1 MNAAAIHLPPSIAGT
16 PLEGGF
22 YAGRILVA
30 GILYA
35 LIVAPKAD
43 GERKAGAWSKSY
55 DSVPG
60 ALSWNDGAANT
71 AAMAEA
77 GSALA
82 KWAKDLTINGY
93 SDWYVPSLDEL
104 EICYRYL
111 KPTTENNYLWS
122 RSGINVSAVPPTY
135 PYTAELPAQTENEL
149 FRAGDTEAFADE
161 IYWSSTR
168 PASPSDS
175 AWTQDF
181 STGSQGYWSK
191 GYHFRARAVRRLAI

>member
-1 MNAAAIHLPPSIAGT
+1 MNAVSIDLPPSVPGI

-22 YAGRILVA
+22 YAGRILIS

-35 LIVAPKAD
+35 LIAAPKAE

-71 AAMAEA
+71 AAMAES
-77 GSALA
+77 GSTLA
-82 KWAKDLTINGY
+82 KWAKDLTIGGY
-93 SDWYVPSLDEL
+93 SDWYIPALDEL

-111 KPTTENNYLWS
+111 KPTAEPNYLWS

-135 PYTAELPAQTENEL
+135 PYTAELPAQTQNDL
-149 FRAGDTEAFADE
+149 FVAGGSEAFADE
-161 IYWSSTR
+161 IYWSSTQL
-168 PASPSDS
+168 ASDS
-175 AWTQDF
+175 HYAWGQDF
-181 STGSQGYWSK
+181 SYGSQDYWGK
-191 GYHFRARAVRRLAI
+191 DVQVKARAVRRLAI